1 MLQFLILVASS
12 CQDGQAYV
20 LNIRKKEDIMDQFE
34 ITVVTPRFL

>member
-1 MLQFLILVASS
+1 MLLFLILVASS

-20 LNIRKKEDIMDQFE
+20 LNIRKKEDIMDRFE